1 MQKSILKEMRLEIV
15 TACKS
20 LTIQNKILK
29 EKKGA
34 NDLKWEKITTSKQN
48 TFLSVLPTMKIA
60 FRET

>member
-34 NDLKWEKITTSKQN
+34 SDLKWKKKKTQVNKI
-48 TFLSVLPTMKIA
+48 LSCLYCLQWK
-60 FRET
+60 